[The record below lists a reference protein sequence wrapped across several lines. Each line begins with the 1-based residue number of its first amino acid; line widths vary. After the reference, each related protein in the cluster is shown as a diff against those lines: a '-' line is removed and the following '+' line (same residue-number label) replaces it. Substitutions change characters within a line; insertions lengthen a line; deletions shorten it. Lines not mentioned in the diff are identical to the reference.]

1 MPDRTQ
7 ENLARIRACDAD
19 WNENDHPRADNG
31 QFTSGSGGGGAK
43 VSKLQSGGKAS
54 NHPEG
59 EAHNMMVG
67 AMESAGGDFYTAKN
81 KLLNNPRISQ
91 EVKNAVKKMKAPA
104 GAKPQSMDGL
114 VQHYIDKGDNERA
127 SIAIQL
133 RMEMMDGHD
142 LRGAVHNLLS
152 KYDEAE
158 DKGWMDRESYD
169 KNVDMLLNEVSGD
182 AYSALNPAKPAPAP
196 AAKPA
201 KADANKAAK
210 EKIFKEA
217 AAASKKTAAAK
228 AKKESEQAART
239 LKKADSEIA
248 KAKAAG
254 DIKSQMFWEAAKNR
268 ASKIAAMRQLA
279 QAAAA
284 KPAPA
289 PAAKPQPKA
298 AKPAKSV
305 EQLEN
310 EYKDA
315 FNRYVAF
322 TENAKGLHDL
332 YRNPEIYKQA
342 MQIAKQKAIKAEKA
356 YMKASEKQEKQAK
369 PDAKPSAPA
378 KPQPKAAKN
387 NGGLESYKY
396 KPPSKLE
403 GFPIVMASKKTN
415 SGLGGGNR
423 FKFGFKKYKDGIMIR
438 YVDDYWDSSDYA
450 FVPLKNPTL
459 ENAYSY
465 SDNASSKTVSA
476 LKDSLVT
483 NEELG
488 KIARQ
493 LK

>member
-1 MPDRTQ
+1 MPDKSA

-43 VSKLQSGGKAS
+43 VSKLQSGGKA
-54 NHPEG
+54 
-59 EAHNMMVG
+59 
-67 AMESAGGDFYTAKN
+67 K
-81 KLLNNPRISQ
+81 
-91 EVKNAVKKMKAPA
+91 
-104 GAKPQSMDGL
+104 
-114 VQHYIDKGDNERA
+114 VQQRPK
-127 SIAIQL
+127 IQ
-133 RMEMMDGHD
+133 
-142 LRGAVHNLLS
+142 
-152 KYDEAE
+152 
-158 DKGWMDRESYD
+158 
-169 KNVDMLLNEVSGD
+169 
-182 AYSALNPAKPAPAP
+182 
-196 AAKPA
+196 
-201 KADANKAAK
+201 
-210 EKIFKEA
+210 
-217 AAASKKTAAAK
+217 
-228 AKKESEQAART
+228 
-239 LKKADSEIA
+239 
-248 KAKAAG
+248 
-254 DIKSQMFWEAAKNR
+254 
-268 ASKIAAMRQLA
+268 AMRQLA

>member
-1 MPDRTQ
+1 MPDKSA

-43 VSKLQSGGKAS
+43 VSKLQSGGKA
-54 NHPEG
+54 
-59 EAHNMMVG
+59 
-67 AMESAGGDFYTAKN
+67 K
-81 KLLNNPRISQ
+81 
-91 EVKNAVKKMKAPA
+91 
-104 GAKPQSMDGL
+104 
-114 VQHYIDKGDNERA
+114 VQQRPK
-127 SIAIQL
+127 IQ
-133 RMEMMDGHD
+133 
-142 LRGAVHNLLS
+142 
-152 KYDEAE
+152 
-158 DKGWMDRESYD
+158 
-169 KNVDMLLNEVSGD
+169 
-182 AYSALNPAKPAPAP
+182 
-196 AAKPA
+196 
-201 KADANKAAK
+201 
-210 EKIFKEA
+210 
-217 AAASKKTAAAK
+217 
-228 AKKESEQAART
+228 
-239 LKKADSEIA
+239 
-248 KAKAAG
+248 
-254 DIKSQMFWEAAKNR
+254 
-268 ASKIAAMRQLA
+268 AMRQLA

-289 PAAKPQPKA
+289 PAAKATLEKARPKIAAMRQLAKA
-298 AKPAKSV
+298 AGGGKPSLQKLQQAMYNESMMKDRAWLHLDGQDYVKIGRDKWEHRPSNSHVLGGTYSSQQMMEKIGKAKKV
-305 EQLEN
+305 
-310 EYKDA
+310 
-315 FNRYVAF
+315 
-322 TENAKGLHDL
+322 DL
-332 YRNPEIYKQA
+332 YE
-342 MQIAKQKAIKAEKA
+342 
-356 YMKASEKQEKQAK
+356 
-369 PDAKPSAPA
+369 PSAPA

>member
-1 MPDRTQ
+1 MPDKSA

-43 VSKLQSGGKAS
+43 VSKLQSGGKA
-54 NHPEG
+54 
-59 EAHNMMVG
+59 
-67 AMESAGGDFYTAKN
+67 K
-81 KLLNNPRISQ
+81 
-91 EVKNAVKKMKAPA
+91 
-104 GAKPQSMDGL
+104 
-114 VQHYIDKGDNERA
+114 VQQRPK
-127 SIAIQL
+127 IQ
-133 RMEMMDGHD
+133 
-142 LRGAVHNLLS
+142 
-152 KYDEAE
+152 
-158 DKGWMDRESYD
+158 
-169 KNVDMLLNEVSGD
+169 
-182 AYSALNPAKPAPAP
+182 
-196 AAKPA
+196 
-201 KADANKAAK
+201 
-210 EKIFKEA
+210 
-217 AAASKKTAAAK
+217 
-228 AKKESEQAART
+228 
-239 LKKADSEIA
+239 
-248 KAKAAG
+248 
-254 DIKSQMFWEAAKNR
+254 
-268 ASKIAAMRQLA
+268 AMRQLA

-289 PAAKPQPKA
+289 PAAKPTLQKLQQAMHSSSMMGDRAWLHLDGQDYVKIGRDKWEHHPSNSHALGGTYSSQQMMEKIGKA
-298 AKPAKSV
+298 KKV
-305 EQLEN
+305 
-310 EYKDA
+310 
-315 FNRYVAF
+315 
-322 TENAKGLHDL
+322 DL
-332 YRNPEIYKQA
+332 YE
-342 MQIAKQKAIKAEKA
+342 
-356 YMKASEKQEKQAK
+356 
-369 PDAKPSAPA
+369 PSAPA
-378 KPQPKAAKN
+378 KPAQAAKPKAAKN

>member
-1 MPDRTQ
+1 MPDKSA

-43 VSKLQSGGKAS
+43 VSKLQSGGKA
-54 NHPEG
+54 
-59 EAHNMMVG
+59 
-67 AMESAGGDFYTAKN
+67 K
-81 KLLNNPRISQ
+81 
-91 EVKNAVKKMKAPA
+91 
-104 GAKPQSMDGL
+104 
-114 VQHYIDKGDNERA
+114 VQQRPK
-127 SIAIQL
+127 IQ
-133 RMEMMDGHD
+133 
-142 LRGAVHNLLS
+142 
-152 KYDEAE
+152 
-158 DKGWMDRESYD
+158 
-169 KNVDMLLNEVSGD
+169 
-182 AYSALNPAKPAPAP
+182 
-196 AAKPA
+196 
-201 KADANKAAK
+201 
-210 EKIFKEA
+210 
-217 AAASKKTAAAK
+217 
-228 AKKESEQAART
+228 
-239 LKKADSEIA
+239 
-248 KAKAAG
+248 
-254 DIKSQMFWEAAKNR
+254 
-268 ASKIAAMRQLA
+268 AMRQLA

-289 PAAKPQPKA
+289 PAAKPTLQKLQQAMHSSSMMGDRAWLHVDGQDYVKIGRDKWEHHPSNSHALGGTYSSQQMMEKIGKA
-298 AKPAKSV
+298 KKV
-305 EQLEN
+305 
-310 EYKDA
+310 
-315 FNRYVAF
+315 
-322 TENAKGLHDL
+322 DL
-332 YRNPEIYKQA
+332 YE
-342 MQIAKQKAIKAEKA
+342 
-356 YMKASEKQEKQAK
+356 
-369 PDAKPSAPA
+369 PSAPA
-378 KPQPKAAKN
+378 KPAQAAQPKAAKN

>member
-1 MPDRTQ
+1 MPDKSA

-43 VSKLQSGGKAS
+43 VSKLQSGGKA
-54 NHPEG
+54 
-59 EAHNMMVG
+59 
-67 AMESAGGDFYTAKN
+67 K
-81 KLLNNPRISQ
+81 
-91 EVKNAVKKMKAPA
+91 
-104 GAKPQSMDGL
+104 
-114 VQHYIDKGDNERA
+114 VQQRPK
-127 SIAIQL
+127 IQ
-133 RMEMMDGHD
+133 
-142 LRGAVHNLLS
+142 
-152 KYDEAE
+152 
-158 DKGWMDRESYD
+158 
-169 KNVDMLLNEVSGD
+169 
-182 AYSALNPAKPAPAP
+182 
-196 AAKPA
+196 
-201 KADANKAAK
+201 
-210 EKIFKEA
+210 
-217 AAASKKTAAAK
+217 
-228 AKKESEQAART
+228 
-239 LKKADSEIA
+239 
-248 KAKAAG
+248 
-254 DIKSQMFWEAAKNR
+254 
-268 ASKIAAMRQLA
+268 AMRQLA

-284 KPAPA
+284 KPA
-289 PAAKPQPKA
+289 
-298 AKPAKSV
+298 KSI

-315 FNRYVAF
+315 FNRYAAF

-342 MQIAKQKAIKAEKA
+342 MQMAKQKAIKAEKA

-369 PDAKPSAPA
+369 PAAAPASKSAPAAKPAQAAKPTLQKLQQAMHSSSMMGDRAWLHLDGQDYVKIGRDKWEHHPSNSHALGGTYSSQQMMEKIGKAKKVDLYEPSAPA